1 MRVVDTGKGIHPD
14 FLPRVFES
22 FQQAD
27 NTTTRKFG
35 GLGLGLAIVRHLVEL
50 HGGTV
55 EAESPGVGQGAT
67 FTVKIP
73 LLEIAEKAEDAEET
87 EGEIS
92 NDELLGGVKVLVVD
106 DNPNMLELMTFVLK
120 RYGAIVTT
128 VTSAKQA
135 LRALVDSEPDIILS
149 DIGMPDVD
157 GCMLMRQIRTSKVER
172 IRQIP
177 AIALT
182 AYASDRDRQ
191 QARAAGFQT
200 HLAKPV
206 ELASLIAA
214 IANLTER
221 KI

>member
-1 MRVVDTGKGIHPD
+1 
-14 FLPRVFES
+14 
-22 FQQAD
+22 
-27 NTTTRKFG
+27 
-35 GLGLGLAIVRHLVEL
+35 
-50 HGGTV
+50 
-55 EAESPGVGQGAT
+55 
-67 FTVKIP
+67 
-73 LLEIAEKAEDAEET
+73 
-87 EGEIS
+87 
-92 NDELLGGVKVLVVD
+92 
-106 DNPNMLELMTFVLK
+106 
-120 RYGAIVTT
+120 
-128 VTSAKQA
+128 
-135 LRALVDSEPDIILS
+135 
-149 DIGMPDVD
+149 
-157 GCMLMRQIRTSKVER
+157 MLMRQIRTSKVER